1 MKELKNIYILID
13 FSKPQPILPQKEIE
27 MNELEAE
34 LINKNFSLNNIQKRY
49 IKK

>member
-1 MKELKNIYILID
+1 MNELKNIYILID

-27 MNELEAE
+27 MNDLEAE